1 MADSVTLTIRLA
13 KEVKEKLA
21 RLAEHARRT
30 KSFLAAEAIEQYVG
44 QELDIIEGIEKG
56 IEDMRAGRLIP
67 HRGAIGRMHTAVNRA
82 QKKKA

>member
-1 MADSVTLTIRLA
+1 MADSVTLTIRLE

-44 QELDIIEGIEKG
+44 RELDIIEGIEEG
-56 IEDMRAGRLIP
+56 IEDMRAGRLVS
-67 HRGAIGRMHTAVNRA
+67 HREAISKLHTAVNRA

>member
-1 MADSVTLTIRLA
+1 MADSVTLTIRLG

-44 QELDIIEGIEKG
+44 RELEIIEGIEER
-56 IEDMRAGRLIP
+56 IEDMRAGRLVS
-67 HRGAIGRMHTAVNRA
+67 HREAIGRLRAAVNRA